1 MEEQIKAAKETR
13 SWSGLS
19 CKVLATLGIFGT
31 LIYAF
36 GLNTKDINKSL
47 YLGIIA
53 TSLSTSASLGA
64 LGSIAESSKK
74 NKALTE
80 LLVEST
86 NSASQL
92 PLSKEIEYS
101 DLNEDNYL
109 IYFLNINKIV
119 FISVQRF

>member
-1 MEEQIKAAKETR
+1 MEEQIKSAKETR

-19 CKVLATLGIFGT
+19 CKILASIGLFGT
-31 LIYAF
+31 IIYSF
-36 GLNTKDINKSL
+36 GYISKDMNKSI

-64 LGSIAESSKK
+64 LGSIAESSKR

-86 NSASQL
+86 NSASQI

-101 DLNEDNYL
+101 DLNEDN
-109 IYFLNINKIV
+109 
-119 FISVQRF
+119 

>member
-13 SWSGLS
+13 SYSGLS
-19 CKVLATLGIFGT
+19 CKILASIGLIGT

-36 GLNTKDINKSL
+36 GFNSKNINQNL
-47 YLGIIA
+47 FYGIIA

-101 DLNEDNYL
+101 DLNEDN
-109 IYFLNINKIV
+109 
-119 FISVQRF
+119 

>member
-1 MEEQIKAAKETR
+1 MEEQIKDAKETR

-19 CKVLATLGIFGT
+19 CKVLASIGIIGT

-36 GLNTKDINKSL
+36 GVDSKNINKNI
-47 YLGIIA
+47 YFGILA
-53 TSLSTSASLGA
+53 ASLSTSASLGA

-74 NKALTE
+74 SKALTA

-101 DLNEDNYL
+101 DLNEDN
-109 IYFLNINKIV
+109 
-119 FISVQRF
+119 

>member
-1 MEEQIKAAKETR
+1 MEEQIKVAKETL

-19 CKVLATLGIFGT
+19 CKVLASIGLFGT

-36 GLNTKDINKSL
+36 GFNSKDINNNL
-47 YLGIIA
+47 YYAIIA

-92 PLSKEIEYS
+92 PITKEIEYS
-101 DLNEDNYL
+101 DLNEDN
-109 IYFLNINKIV
+109 
-119 FISVQRF
+119 

>member
-1 MEEQIKAAKETR
+1 MEEQIKAAKEAR

-19 CKVLATLGIFGT
+19 CKVLASIGVFGT

-36 GLNTKDINKSL
+36 GFNSKDMDKSI
-47 YLGIIA
+47 YFGIIA

-101 DLNEDNYL
+101 DLNEEN
-109 IYFLNINKIV
+109 
-119 FISVQRF
+119 

>member
-19 CKVLATLGIFGT
+19 CKVLAILGVFGT
-31 LIYAF
+31 LIYALGF
-36 GLNTKDINKSL
+36 NSKDMNKSL
-47 YLGIIA
+47 YLGIMA
-53 TSLSTSASLGA
+53 TTLSTSASLGA

-101 DLNEDNYL
+101 DLNEDN
-109 IYFLNINKIV
+109 
-119 FISVQRF
+119 

>member
-1 MEEQIKAAKETR
+1 MEEQIKAAKDTR

-19 CKVLATLGIFGT
+19 CKVLASLGIFGT

-36 GLNTKDINKSL
+36 GFNSKDMNKSL
-47 YLGIIA
+47 YFGIIA
-53 TSLSTSASLGA
+53 ISLSSSASVGA

-74 NKALTE
+74 NKALIE

-92 PLSKEIEYS
+92 PVSKEIEYS
-101 DLNEDNYL
+101 DLKEDN
-109 IYFLNINKIV
+109 
-119 FISVQRF
+119 

>member
-19 CKVLATLGIFGT
+19 CKILASIGVIGT

-36 GLNTKDINKSL
+36 EFNSKDMNNRFYI
-47 YLGIIA
+47 GIIA
-53 TSLSTSASLGA
+53 TSLSTSVSLGA

-101 DLNEDNYL
+101 DLNEDN
-109 IYFLNINKIV
+109 
-119 FISVQRF
+119 

>member
-1 MEEQIKAAKETR
+1 MEEQIKSAKETL

-19 CKVLATLGIFGT
+19 CKVLASIGVFGA

-36 GLNTKDINKSL
+36 GFISKDMNKSL

-53 TSLSTSASLGA
+53 TTLSTSASLGA

-92 PLSKEIEYS
+92 PLSNEIEYS
-101 DLNEDNYL
+101 DLNEDN
-109 IYFLNINKIV
+109 
-119 FISVQRF
+119 

>member
-1 MEEQIKAAKETR
+1 MEEQIKAAKASR

-19 CKVLATLGIFGT
+19 CKILASIGAFGT

-36 GLNTKDINKSL
+36 GFNSKDMNKSL

-64 LGSIAESSKK
+64 IGSIAESSKK
-74 NKALTE
+74 SKALTE

-101 DLNEDNYL
+101 DLNEDN
-109 IYFLNINKIV
+109 
-119 FISVQRF
+119 

>member
-19 CKVLATLGIFGT
+19 CKILASIGLFGT
-31 LIYAF
+31 IIYAIGF
-36 GLNTKDINKSL
+36 NSKDINKSI
-47 YLGIIA
+47 YLGVLV

-64 LGSIAESSKK
+64 LGSIADSSKK

-92 PLSKEIEYS
+92 PLSKDIEYS
-101 DLNEDNYL
+101 DLNEDN
-109 IYFLNINKIV
+109 
-119 FISVQRF
+119 

>member
-19 CKVLATLGIFGT
+19 CKVLASIGVFGA

-36 GLNTKDINKSL
+36 GFNSKDMNKSL
-47 YLGIIA
+47 YLGIVAA
-53 TSLSTSASLGA
+53 TLSTSASLGA
-64 LGSIAESSKK
+64 IGSIAESSKK

-86 NSASQL
+86 NSASQI
-92 PLSKEIEYS
+92 PLSNEIEYS
-101 DLNEDNYL
+101 DLNEDN
-109 IYFLNINKIV
+109 
-119 FISVQRF
+119 

>member
-1 MEEQIKAAKETR
+1 MEEQIKAAKEAR
-13 SWSGLS
+13 CWSGLS
-19 CKVLATLGIFGT
+19 CKVLASIGGFGT

-36 GLNTKDINKSL
+36 GFNSKNMDKSI
-47 YLGIIA
+47 YFGIIA

-101 DLNEDNYL
+101 DLNEDN
-109 IYFLNINKIV
+109 
-119 FISVQRF
+119 

>member
-13 SWSGLS
+13 SLSGLG
-19 CKVLATLGIFGT
+19 CKVLASIGVFGT
-31 LIYAF
+31 IIYAF
-36 GLNTKDINKSL
+36 GFNSKDINKNL
-47 YLGIIA
+47 YFGIIA
-53 TSLSTSASLGA
+53 ASLSTSASLGA

-101 DLNEDNYL
+101 DLNEDN
-109 IYFLNINKIV
+109 
-119 FISVQRF
+119 

>member
-13 SWSGLS
+13 SLSGLS
-19 CKVLATLGIFGT
+19 CKVLAIIGLIGA

-36 GLNTKDINKSL
+36 GFNSKNMNKSL
-47 YLGIIA
+47 FLGILA
-53 TSLSTSASLGA
+53 TSLSTCASLGA

-92 PLSKEIEYS
+92 PLSNEIEYS
-101 DLNEDNYL
+101 DLNEDN
-109 IYFLNINKIV
+109 
-119 FISVQRF
+119 

>member
-1 MEEQIKAAKETR
+1 MEEQIKVAKETV

-19 CKVLATLGIFGT
+19 CKVLATIGLLGT

-36 GLNTKDINKSL
+36 EFNSKEINRTIYFSVL
-47 YLGIIA
+47 AASI
-53 TSLSTSASLGA
+53 STSASLGA
-64 LGSIAESSKK
+64 LGSIADSSKK
-74 NKALTE
+74 NKALTL

-101 DLNEDNYL
+101 DLNEDN
-109 IYFLNINKIV
+109 
-119 FISVQRF
+119 

>member
-1 MEEQIKAAKETR
+1 MEEQIKAAKETL
-13 SWSGLS
+13 SLSGLS
-19 CKVLATLGIFGT
+19 CKVLASLGVFGT

-36 GLNTKDINKSL
+36 GFNSRVLNKSL

-101 DLNEDNYL
+101 DLNEDN
-109 IYFLNINKIV
+109 
-119 FISVQRF
+119 

>member
-1 MEEQIKAAKETR
+1 MEEQIKVAKETV

-19 CKVLATLGIFGT
+19 CKVLATIGLLGT

-36 GLNTKDINKSL
+36 GFNSKEINRTIYFSVL
-47 YLGIIA
+47 AASI
-53 TSLSTSASLGA
+53 STSTSLGA
-64 LGSIAESSKK
+64 LGSIADSSKK
-74 NKALTE
+74 NKALTL

-101 DLNEDNYL
+101 DLNEDN
-109 IYFLNINKIV
+109 
-119 FISVQRF
+119 

>member
-13 SWSGLS
+13 SWSGLI
-19 CKVLATLGIFGT
+19 CKVLASLGLFGT

-36 GLNTKDINKSL
+36 GFNSKDMSKNL
-47 YLGIIA
+47 YLTIIA
-53 TSLSTSASLGA
+53 TSISTSASLGA

-92 PLSKEIEYS
+92 PLSNEIEYS
-101 DLNEDNYL
+101 DLNEDN
-109 IYFLNINKIV
+109 
-119 FISVQRF
+119 

>member
-19 CKVLATLGIFGT
+19 CKVLASIGVLGT
-31 LIYAF
+31 LIYSF
-36 GLNTKDINKSL
+36 GYDSKDINRSL

-53 TSLSTSASLGA
+53 TTLSTSASLGA

-101 DLNEDNYL
+101 DLNEDN
-109 IYFLNINKIV
+109 
-119 FISVQRF
+119 

>member
-1 MEEQIKAAKETR
+1 MEEQIKAAKETL

-19 CKVLATLGIFGT
+19 CKVLASIGLLGT

-36 GLNTKDINKSL
+36 GYDSKDMNKSV
-47 YLGIIA
+47 YFGILA
-53 TSLSTSASLGA
+53 GSLSTSASLGA
-64 LGSIAESSKK
+64 LGSIAASSKK

-101 DLNEDNYL
+101 DLNEDN
-109 IYFLNINKIV
+109 
-119 FISVQRF
+119 

>member
-1 MEEQIKAAKETR
+1 MEEQIKSAKETR

-19 CKVLATLGIFGT
+19 CKVLASIGVFGT
-31 LIYAF
+31 IIYSF
-36 GLNTKDINKSL
+36 GYISKDMNKSI

-64 LGSIAESSKK
+64 LGSIAESSKR

-86 NSASQL
+86 NSASQI
-92 PLSKEIEYS
+92 PLSKGIEYS
-101 DLNEDNYL
+101 DLNEDN
-109 IYFLNINKIV
+109 
-119 FISVQRF
+119 

>member
-13 SWSGLS
+13 SWSGLI
-19 CKVLATLGIFGT
+19 CKVLASIGVFGT

-36 GLNTKDINKSL
+36 GFNSKDMNKSL
-47 YLGIIA
+47 YFGIIA
-53 TSLSTSASLGA
+53 ISLSSSASVGA

-74 NKALTE
+74 NKALIE

-92 PLSKEIEYS
+92 PVSKEIEYS
-101 DLNEDNYL
+101 DLKEDN
-109 IYFLNINKIV
+109 
-119 FISVQRF
+119 